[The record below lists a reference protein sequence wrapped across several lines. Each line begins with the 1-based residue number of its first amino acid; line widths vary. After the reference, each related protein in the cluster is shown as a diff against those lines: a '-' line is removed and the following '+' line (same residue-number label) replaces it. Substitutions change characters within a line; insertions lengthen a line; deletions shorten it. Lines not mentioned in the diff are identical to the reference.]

1 MEMFNVRRFMV
12 FAACMG
18 LAMAGAQAQSWQ
30 DVPEIRALIG
40 DATPLEGQLVVELPG
55 VVDDG
60 SSLPLSV
67 HIEHPMTSGNF
78 IESIHV
84 FAPLNPQ
91 IEVLDLELS
100 HAVGRAAFSTRVRIN
115 ESQTVYAVARTN
127 QGDVYIGATD
137 IRVATG
143 GCAMVSEGPSDVFG
157 PARVAPLRGVQSGVP
172 QEVRTLISHPMETG
186 RRESADGSIVPRNL
200 IESFVV
206 EYNDEQVLRL
216 RYHTAVA
223 ENPFFQFYLTPESSS
238 EARLVWTEEV
248 TGRAIESTL
257 NIDFL

>member
-1 MEMFNVRRFMV
+1 MFKARLFMV
-12 FAACMG
+12 LALCLSMG
-18 LAMAGAQAQSWQ
+18 MAYAQATSWQ
-30 DVPEIRALIG
+30 DVPEIRAAVG
-40 DATPLEGQLVVELPG
+40 DATPIDGQLVVELPG

-60 SSLPLSV
+60 SSLPMSV

-91 IEVLDLELS
+91 IEVLDLQLS
-100 HAVGRAAFSTRVRIN
+100 HTLGRAAFSTRVRIN

-127 QGDVYIGATD
+127 QGEVYIGSTD

-143 GCAMVSEGPSDVFG
+143 GCAMVSEGPSEVFG
-157 PARVAPLRGVQSGVP
+157 PARVAPIRDAQAGVP

-186 RRESADGSIVPRNL
+186 RREGADGNIVPRNL
-200 IESFVV
+200 VETFVV
-206 EYNDEQVLRL
+206 EYNNEEVLRL

-223 ENPFFQFYLTPESSS
+223 ENPFFQFYLAPETSTQ
-238 EARLVWTEEV
+238 AKLLWTEEV
-248 TGRAIESTL
+248 TGRQIESVL
-257 NIDFL
+257 NIDLI

>member
-1 MEMFNVRRFMV
+1 MFNARRFML
-12 FAACMG
+12 FAICFG
-18 LAMAGAQAQSWQ
+18 LATAGAQAQSWQ
-30 DVPEIRALIG
+30 DVPEIRAVIG
-40 DATPLEGQLVVELPG
+40 DATPMEGQLVVELPG

-127 QGDVYIGATD
+127 QGEVYIAATD

-157 PARVAPLRGVQSGVP
+157 PARVAPLRDAQAGVP
-172 QEVRTLISHPMETG
+172 QQVRTLISHPMETG

-206 EYNDEQVLRL
+206 EYNNEQVLRL

-223 ENPFFQFYLTPESSS
+223 ENPTFQFFLTPDTAEQ
-238 EARLVWTEEV
+238 ARLMWTEEE
-248 TGRAIESTL
+248 TGRSIESTL
-257 NIDFL
+257 NIDFI

>member
-1 MEMFNVRRFMV
+1 MFNARPFMLL
-12 FAACMG
+12 ALS
-18 LAMAGAQAQSWQ
+18 LAMTLAHAQAESWQ
-30 DVPEIRALIG
+30 EVPEIRAMVG
-40 DATPLEGQLVVELPG
+40 DATPIEGQLVVELPG

-91 IEVLDLELS
+91 VEVLDLHLS
-100 HAVGRAAFSTRVRIN
+100 HALGRAGFATRVRIN

-127 QGDVYIGATD
+127 QGEVYIGATD

-157 PARVAPLRGVQSGVP
+157 PARVAPLRDAQAGVP

-186 RRESADGSIVPRNL
+186 RRESSNGSIVPRNL
-200 IESFVV
+200 IETFVV
-206 EYNDEQVLRL
+206 EYNDEEVLRL

-223 ENPFFQFYLTPESSS
+223 ENPFFQFYLIPDSSTQ
-238 EARLVWTEEV
+238 ARLLWTEEE
-248 TGRAIESTL
+248 TGREIESVL
-257 NIDFL
+257 NIDLI